1 MPGKNFL
8 KVILS
13 EKDMVIICLW
23 MICFSSR
30 EDKILFLYGVYGRGK
45 SQIRLAL
52 ICFRSGPCETQS
64 SILFEANFH
73 VS

>member
-1 MPGKNFL
+1 MPGTIFL

-30 EDKILFLYGVYGRGK
+30 EDKILFLSGDFGRGK
-45 SQIRLAL
+45 SQIKLAL
-52 ICFRSGPCETQS
+52 IYFRSGPFETQS
-64 SILFEANFH
+64 SLLFEANFH